1 MLASADVDVRISTD
15 DQFQFGIG
23 IFLAGLQAQQ
33 PTPEHST

>member
-1 MLASADVDVRISTD
+1 LLARISTD